1 MHRPP
6 TNSLFYFLLLV
17 QRTLSW
23 TPIYSSYL
31 VHSRIIATRWRIP
44 DCNTATHVSCRSSKT
59 DDNDSSTDGTD
70 AWYENLDV
78 LLEDGDDLYEGDTAE
93 DWISDAEKSKKRRPK
108 GSELIPAKE
117 VLGGSNSD
125 SDAESS
131 NKQQTTKKRPSPY
144 TEEEEELITAMG
156 GKDKNRQKTVSR
168 EIGFLGD
175 STLREIG
182 TDYSVRELV
191 FCYSVQFVSSWC
203 LLPFTHPTTVYEML
217 YFLSHTNLTYAY
229 RLHFV
234 SQFIL

>member
-6 TNSLFYFLLLV
+6 TNYLFYFLFLV
-17 QRTLSW
+17 QKTLSW
-23 TPIYSSYL
+23 TPNYPSYL

-44 DCNTATHVSCRSSKT
+44 DSNTVTHVSCRSSKT
-59 DDNDSSTDGTD
+59 DDNDSSTNETD

-108 GSELIPAKE
+108 GIELIPAKE
-117 VLGGSNSD
+117 VLGGSNSE
-125 SDAESS
+125 SDDESS

-156 GKDKNRQKTVSR
+156 GKDKKRQKTVSR

-175 STLREIG
+175 STLREIS
-182 TDYSVRELV
+182 TDYSVRGLI
-191 FCYSVQFVSSWC
+191 FRYSV
-203 LLPFTHPTTVYEML
+203 
-217 YFLSHTNLTYAY
+217 
-229 RLHFV
+229 
-234 SQFIL
+234 